1 MVHLSQ
7 MISRTALPSRWSEA
21 VHGVDRRR
29 LRVKVTPG
37 ASQSRVAGIHD
48 RYLKVRVTAPP
59 ERGKANRM
67 VEKLLSAETG
77 MSARVTAGHSSRLKE
92 VEFTPRRDNL

>member
-1 MVHLSQ
+1 
-7 MISRTALPSRWSEA
+7 MIRRLTFPSSWSGA
-21 VHGVDRRR
+21 VHPHHGHR
-29 LRVKVTPG
+29 LRVKVSPG
-37 ASQSRVAGIHD
+37 SSQSQVVGLHG

-67 VEKLLSAETG
+67 VEKLLSAEAG
-77 MSARVTAGHSSRLKE
+77 MTARVTSGHSSRLKE